1 MIGFY
6 NYTVILT
13 YMGVASAV
21 VGMGLAM
28 EGQTFPAIV
37 CLMFCGLCDMFD
49 GTVARTRE
57 RTEQEKRFGIQI
69 DSLSDVICF
78 GVLPAMIGYS
88 IGLRGRVMTLILV
101 LYVLA
106 ALSRLGYFNVT
117 EEERQSETA
126 GKREY
131 YEGLPVTS
139 MALIVPVV
147 YGFHKL
153 IPNNG
158 FQLLYAGMLV
168 AVAVAF
174 LARIPI
180 KKLAGWRLMSLIAL
194 GLLELAWVL
203 MAQQF

>member
-13 YMGVASAV
+13 YLGVASAL
-21 VGMGLAM
+21 VGMGLSM
-28 EGQTFPAIV
+28 QGQTFPAII

-69 DSLSDVICF
+69 DSLSDVVCF

-88 IGLRGRVMTLILV
+88 LGMKGTVMTGILV

-117 EEERQSETA
+117 EEERQAETT

-139 MALIVPVV
+139 VALIVPVV
-147 YGFHKL
+147 YGFHRL
-153 IPNNG
+153 IPGSG
-158 FQLLYAGMLV
+158 FRLLYTGMLV
-168 AVAVAF
+168 AVAAAF
-174 LARIPI
+174 LVRIPI
-180 KKLAGWRLMSLIAL
+180 KKLSGWRLMSLIAL